1 MKLSLMENVFVGM
14 ATYLSLMVVFLNALK
29 IVIEA
34 IPLNCVHVFLDIL
47 KLPKELAKNKNVP

>member
-1 MKLSLMENVFVGM
+1 MKHSLMETVFVGM

-34 IPLNCVHVFLDIL
+34 IPLNCVHAFLDTL
-47 KLPKELAKNKNVP
+47 KLLKELAKNNNVL